1 MVLKVDVWEVIG
13 SIRDVSHETYKMLR
27 FPFGR
32 LSRGDRGPGTQK
44 GAWSSNPRERESA
57 GSPFGNE
64 GRLFGSEGYF
74 IGCLCANGLSTC
86 VDNDAICRT

>member
-1 MVLKVDVWEVIG
+1 MKVDVWEVIG

-86 VDNDAICRT
+86 IDNDAICRT

>member
-74 IGCLCANGLSTC
+74 IEFGYSTGH
-86 VDNDAICRT
+86 